1 MLRQAPVSPGWRS
14 VLAHG
19 ITVMVT
25 LLLVAVL
32 FGDRLGLRRPPL
44 AQIRGRGFE
53 SFPPPAEPPPPA
65 PRPVPG
71 QGVGSAPGL
80 AATTPPH
87 PEDVLKGLDPD
98 ERNNILVYASVNK
111 SVVNITTEAT
121 ETGLFGEE
129 SSSSGSGSGFVID
142 KAGHILTNFHVVQG
156 ADTVKVTLFDGS
168 QHAARVVGADAANDV
183 AVLQIGAPADK
194 LVPVTFGDSS
204 RVMVG
209 QKILA
214 LGNPFGLER
223 TLTSGIVS
231 SLERSLKSVNGRTIR
246 GIIQTDAA
254 VNPGNSGGPL
264 LNSHGEVIGMNTAIV
279 SHVGQSAGISFAV
292 PINGIR
298 RILDQLIRNGRVI
311 RADLGITR
319 FLATGKGLLVVTLA
333 EGGPADRAGIQGVK
347 VRVEQFGPMIRR
359 TIDPDSADL
368 IVAVDHK
375 RVRTLEELL
384 TEVEKHQPGEVVRIT
399 IVRDGQP
406 TDVTVRL
413 GQSS

>member
-1 MLRQAPVSPGWRS
+1 MSRQAPVAPAWRS

-19 ITVMVT
+19 LTVLVT

-44 AQIRGRGFE
+44 AQIRGRRAE
-53 SFPPPAEPPPPA
+53 SVPAAPQPVPPASGIVPA
-65 PRPVPG
+65 RDAGPG
-71 QGVGSAPGL
+71 Y
-80 AATTPPH
+80 AATTPPP
-87 PEDVLKGLDPD
+87 PEDVLKGLDVD
-98 ERNNILVYASVNK
+98 ERNNIRVYAAVNK

-121 ETGLFGEE
+121 EQGFFGEE
-129 SSSSGSGSGFVID
+129 TSSGSGSGFVID
-142 KAGHILTNFHVVQG
+142 KAGHILTNYHVIEG
-156 ADTVKVTLFDGS
+156 ADTVRVTLFDGS
-168 QHAARVVGADAANDV
+168 QHDGRVIGHDAANDV
-183 AVLQIGAPADK
+183 AVLGIRAAPEK
-194 LVPVTFGDSS
+194 LVPVTLGDSS

-231 SLERSLKSVNGRTIR
+231 SLERSLKSRNGRTIK

-254 VNPGNSGGPL
+254 INPGNSGGPL
-264 LNSHGEVIGMNTAIV
+264 LNSRGEVIGMNTAIV

-311 RADLGITR
+311 RADLGIPR
-319 FLATGKGLLVVTLA
+319 LLATGKGLLVVA
-333 EGGPADRAGIQGVK
+333 VNEGGPADRAGIQGVK
-347 VRVEQFGPMIRR
+347 VRLEPIAPGFMRR
-359 TIDPDSADL
+359 TIDPDAADL
-368 IVAVDHK
+368 IVAVDHQ
-375 RVRTLEELL
+375 RVKSLEELL

-399 IVRDGQP
+399 VVRDGQP
-406 TDVTVRL
+406 TDINVRL